1 MEKSGNNAS
10 KSLWLWKSPL
20 WIWLGRILCW
30 LWPGCLSPVCFG
42 GKVTNHLA
50 TCDPHGW
57 TPPLEVT
64 LLINQPALGNRLP
77 ELWGDVV
84 IRQKRGRSLWGG
96 AMTTSV
102 PDGWSEAGSG
112 CYQWRTALK
121 SVGFS
126 CGAWSKVCQ
135 WPSSCPRQKWIQ
147 SAHGHRQSPRS
158 LEQEHSCDSC
168 TGHASLRS
176 LTSSPQSPQ
185 MKYEEWG
192 REFPKPNREPFHRC
206 LFRNRVE
213 IEVLQPGEF

>member
-135 WPSSCPRQKWIQ
+135 WPSSCPAVQ
-147 SAHGHRQSPRS
+147 GRS
-158 LEQEHSCDSC
+158 GSRVPMA
-168 TGHASLRS
+168 TGSLPA
-176 LTSSPQSPQ
+176 L
-185 MKYEEWG
+185 
-192 REFPKPNREPFHRC
+192 
-206 LFRNRVE
+206 
-213 IEVLQPGEF
+213 